1 MPPLPQKPPGG
12 QFLSRVQATIFV
24 GLAAGALA
32 ALAVDLPIA
41 QWLAEDP
48 SPLPKILL
56 RVVDWSEAF
65 AFAVG
70 VGLFAL
76 AVYLLDPA
84 RRVTLP
90 RLLTM
95 SWGAGL
101 TADVAKLSIQR
112 LRPREF
118 DYAGGVFNTFGPLL
132 NLGNGHGHQGFPS
145 AHAASAVGLA
155 VALSRLYP
163 QGRALFVGLATL
175 ACLQRMV
182 SGAHFLSDVLAGGA
196 IGYLFARW
204 CVEQGWLGRRF
215 DGWESTW
222 RRRWPPRS
230 SPSPPT
236 EH

>member
-1 MPPLPQKPPGG
+1 MPQKSIDSQSFGP
-12 QFLSRVQATIFV
+12 VQATIFV
-24 GLAAGALA
+24 ALAGGALT

-41 QWLAEDP
+41 QWLAQDP
-48 SPLPKILL
+48 SPLPKVLV

-65 AFAVG
+65 AYAVG

-101 TADVAKLSIQR
+101 AADLTKLCIQR

-118 DYAGGVFNTFGPLL
+118 DYAGGVLETFGPLV
-132 NLGNGHGHQGFPS
+132 NVGNGHGNQSFPS

-155 VALSRLYP
+155 VALS
-163 QGRALFVGLATL
+163 
-175 ACLQRMV
+175 
-182 SGAHFLSDVLAGGA
+182 
-196 IGYLFARW
+196 
-204 CVEQGWLGRRF
+204 
-215 DGWESTW
+215 
-222 RRRWPPRS
+222 
-230 SPSPPT
+230 
-236 EH
+236 